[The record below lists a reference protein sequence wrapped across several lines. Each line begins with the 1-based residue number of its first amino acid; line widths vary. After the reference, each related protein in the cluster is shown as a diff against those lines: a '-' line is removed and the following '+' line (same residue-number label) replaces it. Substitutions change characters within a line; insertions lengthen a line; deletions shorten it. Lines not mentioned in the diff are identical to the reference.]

1 MSAAEARFQTLGLT
15 NVITRFGDGGQGWP
29 EQAPFDRVMVTA
41 AASEDPRV
49 LLAQLK
55 PNGVLVA
62 PVGRGPV
69 QNLNRYVGDGEGGF
83 TVETLTEVRFVPLLD
98 GVAKES

>member
-1 MSAAEARFQTLGLT
+1 
-15 NVITRFGDGGQGWP
+15 
-29 EQAPFDRVMVTA
+29 MVTA
-41 AASEDPRV
+41 AAPGDPGA

-62 PVGRGPV
+62 PIGRGPV

-83 TVETLTEVRFVPLLD
+83 TVETLMEVRFVPLLE